1 MATYTKNPLS
11 GSTNGKQ
18 IKVTATTNGTA
29 ITLHTAVSG
38 TASWDEI
45 WLYVYNDDSISRN
58 LTLLWGGTTE
68 PDNKMFF
75 VVPSQSGRMLCVDGA
90 LLQNGLIVKAYASA
104 ANVLIIDGFV
114 NNIA

>member
-1 MATYTKNPLS
+1 MATYTKQALS

-18 IKVTATTNGTA
+18 IKVSATTNGGANT
-29 ITLHTAVSG
+29 IHTAVSG
-38 TASWDEI
+38 TSSFDEI
-45 WLYVYNDDSISRN
+45 YIYAYNSDTIPRS

-68 PDNKMFF
+68 PDNQVMLAI
-75 VVPSQSGRMLCVDGA
+75 PAQSGRLMVMDGT

-104 ANVLIIDGFV
+104 ANVIIIDGFV